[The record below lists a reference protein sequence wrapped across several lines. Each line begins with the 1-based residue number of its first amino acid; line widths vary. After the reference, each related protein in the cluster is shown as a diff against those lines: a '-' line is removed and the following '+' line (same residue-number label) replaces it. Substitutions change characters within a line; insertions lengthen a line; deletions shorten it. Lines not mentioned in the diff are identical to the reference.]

1 MAYKEKDT
9 KKWTA
14 QWFETNARGEKKKR
28 RKRGF
33 ETKREALEYER
44 QKKLNNSRSMLDKMY
59 DMNREYFRDLTV
71 YIMAGKEKLETEREV
86 TLLRLKEKA
95 EVSGQAED
103 AQRLNGFSALLLVLF
118 VGFILFFFPLQTQS
132 DGARI

>member
-1 MAYKEKDT
+1 
-9 KKWTA
+9 
-14 QWFETNARGEKKKR
+14 
-28 RKRGF
+28 
-33 ETKREALEYER
+33 
-44 QKKLNNSRSMLDKMY
+44 MLDKMY